1 MLLQSF
7 THLNAHILTSNKWNA
22 ERKDMICSKKWI
34 KSPVF
39 SQTSVFGSQHL
50 WSMLWYKKK
59 EGYLCLFV
67 FICVFGVKASTTLQL
82 VLGHSNL
89 AKKSWLVESLNLNCH
104 LTISTNSTH
113 KHDEPGCSC
122 MRTKSIGIS
131 RHIDRFLFALWK
143 RTLSRATQIATWR
156 PCCLSCA
163 NTYSH
168 CNHDDTK
175 WLKAGSNCQTR
186 QWGRGVKMPPHCCL
200 FLAFQNTCWLSQW
213 K

>member
-7 THLNAHILTSNKWNA
+7 THLNAHILSSNKWNA

-50 WSMLWYKKK
+50 WSMPWYKKK

-89 AKKSWLVESLNLNCH
+89 AKKKLACWVFKFELPLNHLDKLHSQTWWAWLQLHAPQIHWHQSSYWQIPFRSLKEDTQPCDTDCNL
-104 LTISTNSTH
+104 T
-113 KHDEPGCSC
+113 
-122 MRTKSIGIS
+122 
-131 RHIDRFLFALWK
+131 ALLPVVCK
-143 RTLSRATQIATWR
+143 
-156 PCCLSCA
+156 
-163 NTYSH
+163 Y
-168 CNHDDTK
+168 
-175 WLKAGSNCQTR
+175 
-186 QWGRGVKMPPHCCL
+186 V
-200 FLAFQNTCWLSQW
+200 
-213 K
+213 